1 MSQIQTGL
9 LVLLL
14 TFLGV
19 VGYNVYLHET
29 TPEEMSYSEFISC
42 IEDGKIKEVHLKG
55 GMVTGENISK
65 TSFSSFVPDVPSIM
79 PLLKEKNL
87 SKTS

>member
-14 TFLGV
+14 TFIGV

-29 TPEEMSYSEFISC
+29 TPDEIPYT
-42 IEDGKIKEVHLKG
+42 KYV
-55 GMVTGENISK
+55 K
-65 TSFSSFVPDVPSIM
+65 TIT
-79 PLLKEKNL
+79 L
-87 SKTS
+87 

>member
-14 TFLGV
+14 TLIGV

-29 TPEEMSYSEFISC
+29 TPNDISYSNFI
-42 IEDGKIKEVHLKG
+42 E
-55 GMVTGENISK
+55 
-65 TSFSSFVPDVPSIM
+65 
-79 PLLKEKNL
+79 LLEEGQN
-87 SKTS
+87 